1 MEEGL
6 QMARSDLIEERV
18 SKLTKDFGRYV
29 RVYDEQVSFTT
40 EQLSAHR
47 ICISLRRQ
55 AGSVRAAVDDPQFLH
70 ALRRTLRAWG
80 IGVRASRLVPED
92 EFAAALRAALP
103 TLEILEPLAIDGPD
117 LPVDIADQLW
127 MVIESLGVVENM
139 AKIVAGTKT
148 LHHLLPDLVVP
159 MDRAWTGK
167 FFRFHLPEWQD
178 PESQRRIFTLAYNHF
193 LALAQQVHPAQYVTG
208 EAWRTS
214 RTKIIDN
221 ALIGFC
227 KAELG
232 EQPLLADDSGNQ
244 VSFEVVGFPPPKG
257 EAISM
262 LGAGHHHAPRVR
274 LLLEAARHALDEQA
288 FTPIQDG
295 PVALDVVVR
304 CPDCGNPAD
313 ATNLLGGVADVLEEK
328 SHRGPLEHLE
338 ALAKVWLYRND
349 RQIKQVSYR
358 EVVADEVSYTV
369 TVRSI

>member
-1 MEEGL
+1 M
-6 QMARSDLIEERV
+6 
-18 SKLTKDFGRYV
+18 
-29 RVYDEQVSFTT
+29 
-40 EQLSAHR
+40 
-47 ICISLRRQ
+47 
-55 AGSVRAAVDDPQFLH
+55 
-70 ALRRTLRAWG
+70 
-80 IGVRASRLVPED
+80 
-92 EFAAALRAALP
+92 
-103 TLEILEPLAIDGPD
+103 DGE
-117 LPVDIADQLW
+117 V
-127 MVIESLGVVENM
+127 
-139 AKIVAGTKT
+139 
-148 LHHLLPDLVVP
+148 LPD
-159 MDRAWTGK
+159 
-167 FFRFHLPEWQD
+167 FHLPEWQD
-178 PESQRRIFTLAYNHF
+178 PESRRRIFALAYNHF

-304 CPDCGNPAD
+304 CPDCGNRAGRDQPSRRRRRCV
-313 ATNLLGGVADVLEEK
+313 GRR
-328 SHRGPLEHLE
+328 SHIAGHSNSLE
-338 ALAKVWLYRND
+338 ALAKVWGLPER
-349 RQIKQVSYR
+349 S
-358 EVVADEVSYTV
+358 ADQTGQLP
-369 TVRSI
+369 RGGG